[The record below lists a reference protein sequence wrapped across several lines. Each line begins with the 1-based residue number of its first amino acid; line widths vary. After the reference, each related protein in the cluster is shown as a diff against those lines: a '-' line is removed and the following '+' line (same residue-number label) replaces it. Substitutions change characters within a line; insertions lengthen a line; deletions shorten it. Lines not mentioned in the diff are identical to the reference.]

1 MSVSDTCKTATI
13 GRTAFRET
21 GVSQCQR
28 DPIEGPPQTRQ
39 YHGIEGSK
47 EASNWVPN
55 MPRDGIEGSKGA
67 SNWVPNMPRDGIE
80 GSKEASNWAP
90 NMPRDGSRSNF
101 SHINCREISRR
112 FADNETIGDLCYTE
126 KTLFP
131 FKSLLN
137 PSIR

>member
-67 SNWVPNMPRDGIE
+67 SNWVPNMPRDG
-80 GSKEASNWAP
+80 
-90 NMPRDGSRSNF
+90 SRSNF